1 MVALRKTVELG
12 PHSAFKLSGML
23 VCISV
28 GVALL
33 MAVLL
38 FRLFFSDLPDFVEAL
53 SRLSSATWK
62 AVIWGSLAVVM
73 GIAAYYTLPRHF
85 PKLASNR
92 EAKVTTAT
100 VATDAK
106 SKSTVVQA
114 RSSPTNSV
122 AVPAPREAT
131 IRGVKLGDNVQ
142 ISAIHPPVALRSAVI
157 ASMDETQLTVRA
169 TSGSYTILWKDLT
182 GLKAASTNKAG
193 AN

>member
-1 MVALRKTVELG
+1 
-12 PHSAFKLSGML
+12 ML

-28 GVALL
+28 GVAVL
-33 MAVLL
+33 MAVVL
-38 FRLFFSDLPDFVEAL
+38 FRLFFSDLPDFVESL

-62 AVIWGSLAVVM
+62 VLFWGSLAAVM

-85 PKLASNR
+85 PKLARSGGPK
-92 EAKVTTAT
+92 AATAT

-114 RSSPTNSV
+114 RSSSTNSV
-122 AVPAPREAT
+122 AAPAPREAT

-157 ASMDETQLTVRA
+157 TSMDDTQLTVRA
-169 TSGSYTILWKDLT
+169 TSGSYTVLWKDLT
-182 GLKAASTNKAG
+182 GLKASTNRPG
-193 AN
+193 QF